1 VHGDAVGEREPMRT
15 VMKFLAIPAATAIL
29 AGAVAWIAPPA
40 AARGAAGRV
49 IARWLFDE
57 GRGDVAS
64 DGVDGATNGRIVK
77 AGWDKGRSGSALVF
91 EDFSLKNYLKPD
103 VREATRVV
111 IPHNDRLNPAGA
123 FTLSAVIY
131 PTKDPVYYGGIFEKG
146 RGYGSSYRLLLL
158 RGLKVRAEAGASL
171 VSATSASPI
180 SLNAWHE
187 IEMVYDGS
195 SLKLRIDGKEEGN
208 AENVKGPFTNRE
220 EALVGERFSG
230 KIDEVSLTTP

>member
-1 VHGDAVGEREPMRT
+1 MQT
-15 VMKFLAIPAATAIL
+15 LMKSVRRPVATAIL
-29 AGAVAWIAPPA
+29 ACAVAWIAPA
-40 AARGAAGRV
+40 AATQEAAGRA
-49 IARWLFDE
+49 IAMWLFDE
-57 GRGDVAS
+57 GRGEVAS

-123 FTLSAVIY
+123 FTLRAVIY

-146 RGYGSSYRLLLL
+146 RGYGASYRLILL

-171 VSATSASPI
+171 VSATSAVPI

-187 IEMVYDGS
+187 IEMVFDGS
-195 SLKLRIDGKEEGN
+195 SLVLRLDGKEEGK

-220 EALVGERFSG
+220 EALIGERFSG
-230 KIDEVSLTTP
+230 KIDEVRLTTP